1 MQFSASLSQSTMHS
15 SDINRYA
22 AAIREAIL
30 AHEADIECLDRE
42 IGDGDHYINMKR
54 GCEAIVGLAD
64 ELKPLPATDALNKIG
79 MKLLS
84 TIGGASGPLF
94 ASLFMSMSKALKANE
109 PSSEAISTLQMALAF
124 EAGVQAI
131 MQRGKAQAGEKT
143 MLDVLIPVATAFK
156 QLAEQGQSSKDIA
169 ATLKTIASDGL
180 ESTRNMLATKGRA
193 SGLGERAIGHLD
205 AGAKSCQ
212 VMIHTV
218 CDLVLSGQ

>member
-1 MQFSASLSQSTMHS
+1 MNSKS
-15 SDINRYA
+15 INHFA
-22 AAIREAIL
+22 ANIRDAIL

-54 GCEAIVGLAD
+54 GCEAIVGIAT
-64 ELKPLPATDALNKIG
+64 EIEPLPTPDALNKIG

-94 ASLFMSMSKALKANE
+94 ASFFMSMGKELKA
-109 PSSEAISTLQMALAF
+109 SDTISTREIALAF
-124 EAGVQAI
+124 DAGVQAI

-143 MLDVLIPVATAFK
+143 MLDVLTPVAAKFK
-156 QLAEQGQSSKDIA
+156 QLAEQGKSAKE
-169 ATLKTIASDGL
+169 IASALKDVASEGL

-212 VMIHTV
+212 VMIHSV
-218 CDLVLSGQ
+218 CDLVISN

>member
-1 MQFSASLSQSTMHS
+1 MNSYT
-15 SDINRYA
+15 INLKA
-22 AAIREAIL
+22 AAIRAAIL
-30 AHEADIECLDRE
+30 QHEADIEGLDRE

-54 GCEAIVGLAD
+54 GCEAIVGIAP
-64 ELKPLPATDALNKIG
+64 ELEALSAADALNKIG

-94 ASLFMSMSKALKANE
+94 ASFFMSMGKTLKAFDNITIKE
-109 PSSEAISTLQMALAF
+109 IALAF
-124 EAGVQAI
+124 DAGVQAI

-143 MLDVLIPVATAFK
+143 MLDVLIPVSTTFK
-156 QLAEQGQSSKDIA
+156 QLAEQDKSAKE
-169 ATLKTIASDGL
+169 IASVLQVVASEGL

-212 VMIHTV
+212 VMIHSV
-218 CDLVLSGQ
+218 CDLVLSN

>member
-1 MQFSASLSQSTMHS
+1 MHS
-15 SDINRYA
+15 SVINRYA
-22 AAIREAIL
+22 AAIRDAIL

-54 GCEAIVGLAD
+54 GCEAIAGLAD
-64 ELKPLPATDALNKIG
+64 ELSTLPSADALNKIG

-94 ASLFMSMSKALKANE
+94 ASFFMSMSKSLKAMDA
-109 PSSEAISTLQMALAF
+109 PSDTFSTLQIALAF

-131 MQRGKAQAGEKT
+131 MQRGKAQTGEKT

-169 ATLKTIASDGL
+169 VALKTIASDGL

-212 VMIHTV
+212 VMIHTG
-218 CDLVLSGQ
+218 CDLVLAHQ

>member
-1 MQFSASLSQSTMHS
+1 MN
-15 SDINRYA
+15 SDAINHYA
-22 AAIREAIL
+22 AAIRSAIL
-30 AHEADIECLDRE
+30 SHEADIECLDRE

-54 GCEAIVGLAD
+54 GCEVIAGLAD
-64 ELKPLPATDALNKIG
+64 ELNALPAADALNKIG

-94 ASLFMSMSKALKANE
+94 ASFFISMSKTLKA
-109 PSSEAISTLQMALAF
+109 SESAGTLQIALAF

-143 MLDVLIPVATAFK
+143 MLDVLIPVADTFK
-156 QLAEQGQSSKDIA
+156 QMAEQEKSSREIA
-169 ATLKTIASDGL
+169 TALKEVASSGL

-205 AGAKSCQ
+205 AGAKSCE
-212 VMIHTV
+212 VMIHAV
-218 CDLVLSGQ
+218 CDVVLAS

>member
-1 MQFSASLSQSTMHS
+1 MNSAT
-15 SDINRYA
+15 INHAA
-22 AAIREAIL
+22 AAIRSAIL

-42 IGDGDHYINMKR
+42 IGDGDHYINIKR
-54 GCEAIVGLAD
+54 GCEAIASIEAELA
-64 ELKPLPATDALNKIG
+64 PLSATDALNKIG

-94 ASLFMSMSKALKANE
+94 ASFFMGMSKSLKASATMN
-109 PSSEAISTLQMALAF
+109 TLVLAQAF

-143 MLDVLIPVATAFK
+143 MLDVLIPVASTFK
-156 QLAEQGQSSKDIA
+156 QLADQGEPTSVI
-169 ATLKTIASDGL
+169 TTRLKIVTGEGL

-212 VMIHTV
+212 VMIEAV
-218 CDLVLSGQ
+218 CDLVSSHSQ